1 LFAIAATLWRCILFH
16 TRQQDNVCFKYG
28 TDWLIIEVHLW
39 VNAIGHMDQAMSN
52 RGNISK
58 LETEALKHN

>member
-1 LFAIAATLWRCILFH
+1 LFH

-58 LETEALKHN
+58 LETEALKHSEKS